1 MGRATALPAAL
12 AVCVLLTACT
22 STASGSGFHPSF
34 HSAPCPSDLEFL
46 LIPTHS
52 CGYLTVLEDR
62 SRPAGRT
69 IRLFVVRIE
78 PQAGRPA
85 DGAAMFVPGEDLGME
100 SDFYGVA
107 NMAQRVDREV
117 FLHGSAWLR
126 PLPAESRLS
135 RDRRGL
141 ADGVP

>member
-1 MGRATALPAAL
+1 MRWVATTGLRAAL
-12 AVCVLLTACT
+12 VSCALLAACT
-22 STASGSGFHPSF
+22 SSASGSGFRPSF
-34 HSAPCPSDLEFL
+34 RTAPCPHDLEFL

-62 SRPAGRT
+62 SRSAGRT

-107 NMAQRVDREV
+107 NMAQRVDPRSPP
-117 FLHGSAWLR
+117 HGSAWFR
-126 PLPAESRLS
+126 PL
-135 RDRRGL
+135 
-141 ADGVP
+141 